1 MSALGDF
8 VAAAI
13 AEAFPIIGTS
23 IISIGGGAGVA
34 CVTNQVTH
42 SSDHEDSVFAPM
54 ADYSAVIATPAFL
67 AAYTDAPK
75 SYIGRTAVIDSNKY
89 RVASVTV
96 GASHVIVNLS
106 TVTRS

>member
-23 IISIGGGAGVA
+23 IVSIGGGVGVA

-42 SSDHEDSVFAPM
+42 SADYEDSGFAPM
-54 ADYSAVIATPAFL
+54 ADYSAVIASPVFL
-67 AAYTDAPK
+67 TAYPDAPK
-75 SYIGRTAVIDSNKY
+75 SYIGRTAIIDSNKY

-106 TVTRS
+106 TIARS